1 MEVRGR
7 KMVEREVRL
16 TDRIADRGSHE
27 DDLIGLVGLAHGPQ
41 WNLNPTAPCKG

>member
-7 KMVEREVRL
+7 KMVEREVRS
-16 TDRIADRGSHE
+16 TDRIADR
-27 DDLIGLVGLAHGPQ
+27 DANARGLDGLAHGPQ